1 MKMYLNA
8 YRIFGEDNSILT
20 PADLK
25 EARNKYSL
33 RRSDRFTAM
42 AVAAVTKLMG
52 DQFPDKYAAE
62 TGLITATAFGPHRTT
77 FATLDDILDYPEDLI
92 LPTRFSHSVHNAAAS
107 YIGVVLGLK
116 GITFALAGFE
126 DIWFEALELAE
137 NMMMAGFCRQ
147 IMVIGIEE
155 SGLLTENAP
164 QLWKERFSEPPRE
177 AVCVFLLSK
186 DPECGHHG
194 ELRLDKSEIQS
205 EQLFTFG
212 LYRQFLDSLA
222 NTTPETVSVLHKLP
236 CWKFI

>member
-25 EARNKYSL
+25 EARDKYSL

-92 LPTRFSHSVHNAAAS
+92 LP
-107 YIGVVLGLK
+107 
-116 GITFALAGFE
+116 
-126 DIWFEALELAE
+126 
-137 NMMMAGFCRQ
+137 
-147 IMVIGIEE
+147 
-155 SGLLTENAP
+155 
-164 QLWKERFSEPPRE
+164 
-177 AVCVFLLSK
+177 
-186 DPECGHHG
+186 
-194 ELRLDKSEIQS
+194 
-205 EQLFTFG
+205 
-212 LYRQFLDSLA
+212 
-222 NTTPETVSVLHKLP
+222 
-236 CWKFI
+236 